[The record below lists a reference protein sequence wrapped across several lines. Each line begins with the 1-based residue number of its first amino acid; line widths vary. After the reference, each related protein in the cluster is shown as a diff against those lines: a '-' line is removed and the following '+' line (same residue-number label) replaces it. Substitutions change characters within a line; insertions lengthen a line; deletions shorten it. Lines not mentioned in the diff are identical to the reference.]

1 MIDLSDIE
9 EAIDNDEFYLVYM
22 PTIRLEDNVC
32 VGAETLVRWNHDG
45 REIYPDQFIPK
56 CEGTPFLSLL
66 TYWIIERLSEELGDF
81 LRATDNLQ
89 VSINTAPDLL
99 GRGGLRYASKKANLL
114 DIVDKI
120 VIEITE
126 RGLADDQAIDSL
138 NRFRPRGVKVA
149 IDDFGTGDANLLEL
163 SKLSADI
170 IKLDKYFIDQII
182 LHEPVP
188 RFLKGLVGFAKGMEL
203 EIIAEGVE
211 TEYQAKV
218 LRDLGVQKAQGW
230 LWSKPLKVDDF
241 KAFVAANS

>member
-1 MIDLSDIE
+1 VIDLSDIE

-22 PTIRLEDNVC
+22 PTIRLADNVC
-32 VGAETLVRWNHDG
+32 VGAETLCRWNHDG
-45 REIYPDQFIPK
+45 REIYPDQFIPQ

-99 GRGGLRYASKKANLL
+99 GRGGLRYAAKKANLL
-114 DIVDKI
+114 DIVEKI

-126 RGLADDQAIDSL
+126 RGLADDQAIESL

-182 LHEPVP
+182 PHEPVP
-188 RFLKGLVGFAKGMEL
+188 RFLKGLVGFAQGMEL

-211 TEYQAKV
+211 TGYQATV

-230 LWSKPLKVDDF
+230 LWSKPLQVDDF